1 MYEAFG
7 CKTQDFLRQTTLLF
21 SMANG
26 DVEKKSRE
34 PCLNGTYWCTVIT
47 VSLSAAINLGMF
59 SFAFHNP
66 IYRKPVLQGI

>member
-1 MYEAFG
+1 
-7 CKTQDFLRQTTLLF
+7 
-21 SMANG
+21 MANG